1 MVLMN
6 VLADALK
13 SIHNAEKSGKCQLL
27 IKPCSKVIIGFL
39 TMIMKHGCT
48 GEFDIIDHHMAG
60 KIVNLTGR
68 LNKCGVITPRLDA
81 QFKDPEKWQ
90 NSLLSSLQFG
100 CIVLTTS
107 AGIRAHEEGKI
118 LGFFF

>member
-1 MVLMN
+1 MN
-6 VLADALK
+6 DLADAFK
-13 SIHNAEKSGKCQLL
+13 KINNDEKRGKHQVF
-27 IKPCSKVIIGFL
+27 IRPCSKVVIRFL

-48 GEFDIIDHHMAG
+48 GEFDITDHHMAG
-60 KIVNLTGR
+60 KTVNLIGR
-68 LNKCGVITPRLDA
+68 LNKCGVISPRFDE

-100 CIVLTTS
+100 CIVLKTS

>member
-1 MVLMN
+1 
-6 VLADALK
+6 
-13 SIHNAEKSGKCQLL
+13 
-27 IKPCSKVIIGFL
+27 
-39 TMIMKHGCT
+39 MKHGCT

-60 KIVNLTGR
+60 KTVNLTGR